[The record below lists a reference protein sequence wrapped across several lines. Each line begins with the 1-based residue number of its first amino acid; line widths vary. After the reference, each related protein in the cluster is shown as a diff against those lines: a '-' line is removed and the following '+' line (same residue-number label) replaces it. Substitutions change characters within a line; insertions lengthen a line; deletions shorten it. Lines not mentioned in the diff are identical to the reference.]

1 MNEQNKNILERMN
14 KTFDLSETIQFLRA
28 IKDNKYEC
36 YFKLIMTYQLS
47 RMELLNLEWNDIDF
61 ENDTITIYRVST
73 QKLSK
78 NYYNWNISK
87 NEKFARTYPLI
98 PSLKDLLL
106 NEFDKQQE
114 NSIHEDYTKDYQNYV
129 CLKDNGT
136 RLNINTLSRNLRSV
150 SRDNDLP
157 EILLSGLKK
166 SLVNYIEKHSK
177 DFDFYGAWTRA
188 DFNLNIPKNIYKN
201 YNLNKNRKFVKVI
214 DDLLDKNI
222 AHSKRISDME
232 MWGEIWNI

>member
-28 IKDNKYEC
+28 IKDNKYQC

-98 PSLKDLLL
+98 PNLKDLLL

-114 NSIHEDYTKDYQNYV
+114 NFTHENYLKDYQMYV

-157 EILLSGLKK
+157 DLLLSGLKK
-166 SLVNYIEKHSK
+166 SLNSYIEKHSK
-177 DFDFYGAWTRA
+177 NFDFYGAWTRA

-222 AHSKRISDME
+222 AHSKRTSDME
-232 MWGEIWNI
+232 M